1 MPHTD
6 IEGLPETPSN
16 LYTTH
21 ESISYSTAKKILGH
35 EAIDTASTATGAEA
49 NYWYTETTDDAV
61 LAVHP
66 ESWGGSKLL
75 ARMTVE
81 AIQLNAVPEGILEEL
96 NESTD
101 IDLDEYSLLVFGR
114 PSATP
119 NHAIQEY
126 LS

>member
-6 IEGLPETPSN
+6 IKGLPDPPTN
-16 LYTTH
+16 LYTRH
-21 ESISYSTAKKILGH
+21 ESIPYGTAKKIH
-35 EAIDTASTATGAEA
+35 SCEAIEPVATATGAEA
-49 NYWYTETTDDAV
+49 NYWYRETADNAV

-75 ARMTVE
+75 ARMTME
-81 AIQLNAVPEGILEEL
+81 AIRLNAVPESVLEEI
-96 NESTD
+96 NESTNV
-101 IDLDEYSLLVFGR
+101 DLDEYSLLVFGR
-114 PSATP
+114 PSGTT